1 MCSQI
6 IVEDFPD
13 SLRPAYGNTILKLK
27 EGDTVFSMELT
38 SIAGEEIPDNI
49 GILTVA
55 TDGQGKITKLADYP
69 VYKRPCVGYLT
80 MQLNKGQKVAF
91 TSVVDTNK
99 DQDIILI
106 TKKGKSIRMKV
117 ADIPVTMNRQT
128 SGVRLIEMRDPET
141 KKQIDYI
148 IGGAQV
154 EITVDE

>member
-1 MCSQI
+1 
-6 IVEDFPD
+6 
-13 SLRPAYGNTILKLK
+13 
-27 EGDTVFSMELT
+27 
-38 SIAGEEIPDNI
+38 
-49 GILTVA
+49 
-55 TDGQGKITKLADYP
+55 
-69 VYKRPCVGYLT
+69 

>member
-1 MCSQI
+1 MQ
-6 IVEDFPD
+6 VE
-13 SLRPAYGNTILKLK
+13 LK

-91 TSVVDTNK
+91 TSVVDTSK